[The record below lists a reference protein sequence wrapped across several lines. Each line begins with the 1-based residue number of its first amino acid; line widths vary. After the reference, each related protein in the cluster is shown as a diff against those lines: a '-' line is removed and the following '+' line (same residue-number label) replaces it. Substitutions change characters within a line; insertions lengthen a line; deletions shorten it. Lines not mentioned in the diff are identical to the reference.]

1 MAARLATVIV
11 NYRTTDLVIACL
23 RSLRDETRGLPPAN
37 LALVDNGSGDGS
49 ADRIAATIMAEGWS
63 SWVSLLPL
71 ADNRGFSAG
80 NNAGIRLL
88 LQSSEP
94 AEYFLLL
101 NPDTVVRKGALEA
114 LLDFAERHPKAGIIG
129 CRLEEPGG
137 VPQRSAFR
145 FHSAIGE
152 LEQGLRLGIASR
164 MLSRWAVGLP
174 QPESARRADWV
185 SGASMLIRREV
196 LDAIGFLD
204 EGYFLYFE
212 EVDFCLRAA
221 RAGWECWHEPRSRVV
236 HLGGQSTGVD
246 LAASSKRLPGYLF
259 ESRRRYFVKNRGP
272 LYALLADLA
281 WLSGHLVW
289 LLRSRVL
296 GSTKRAPPMLLRD
309 FLRHSVLVRGFSL
322 SGEIS

>member
-1 MAARLATVIV
+1 MAARLCIVIV
-11 NYRTTDLVIACL
+11 NYRTPDLVIACV
-23 RSLRDETRGLPPAN
+23 RSLCEETRGLPRPSVVI
-37 LALVDNGSGDGS
+37 VDNGSGDGS
-49 ADRIAATIMAEGWS
+49 AERIAAKIVSEGWS
-63 SWVSLLPL
+63 SWVSMLPL

-80 NNAGIRLL
+80 NNAGLRL
-88 LQSSEP
+88 LQSSGP
-94 AEYFLLL
+94 ADYFLLL
-101 NPDTVVRKGALEA
+101 NPDTVVRAGALEA

-129 CRLEEPGG
+129 SRLEEPGG
-137 VPQRSAFR
+137 VAQRSAFR
-145 FHSAIGE
+145 FHSAIAE
-152 LEQGLRLGIASR
+152 LERGLRLGIASR
-164 MLSRWAVGLP
+164 MLSRWAVVLP

-185 SGASMLIRREV
+185 SGASMLIRKDV
-196 LDAIGFLD
+196 LDAIGFFD

-236 HLGGQSTGVD
+236 HLVGQSTGVD

-281 WLSGHLVW
+281 WLTGHLVW

-296 GSTKRAPPMLLRD
+296 PSSKRAPPMLLRD

-322 SGEIS
+322 